1 MQLIQA
7 KTLGDMLHEEWLMVQ
22 NIKNVMKNNDTN
34 PTREKGQGDLRVKE
48 KEYQT

>member
-7 KTLGDMLHEEWLMVQ
+7 KTLGDMLHEEWLMVR
-22 NIKNVMKNNDTN
+22 NIKNVMKNNGIN
-34 PTREKGQGDLRVKE
+34 PTKEKNQGDLVGKE